1 MYSFLNA
8 VCEYYT
14 QHGKT
19 FFNNFKGRFE
29 REHSDDLR
37 ALEPISLPEHV
48 QENPIAKIYRGSKY
62 RLTLSSVAFFNL
74 VQFLESKEREGGSV
88 MISVMQTH
96 LNIVTVE
103 RVADDKYSLAKM
115 LGRAKTVEDFP
126 AEDEGIPGH
135 NAGSANTDR
144 NAGSNVL
151 TRLKLGPLPME
162 PELLADVQAELEEE
176 DAKNPPVEG
185 QNSLMQEFDQHIKR
199 EESDDAPGRTDVPLP
214 PSLQRDVLMEV
225 QKVKEN
231 RDRFRIEGRTGGVGP
246 AVSVVMYTFHNT
258 YDGYECSSSCLG

>member
-1 MYSFLNA
+1 
-8 VCEYYT
+8 
-14 QHGKT
+14 
-19 FFNNFKGRFE
+19 
-29 REHSDDLR
+29 
-37 ALEPISLPEHV
+37 
-48 QENPIAKIYRGSKY
+48 
-62 RLTLSSVAFFNL
+62 
-74 VQFLESKEREGGSV
+74 